1 MEKAKE
7 INTNWTKSQSSFKE
21 GDHPVYMVGL
31 EESPKLETLSEKL
44 KDYMNKCCS

>member
-7 INTNWTKSQSSFKE
+7 ITTNWSKGQSSFKE
-21 GDHPVYMVGL
+21 GDPVYMAGL

-44 KDYMNKCCS
+44 KDYMNKYCS